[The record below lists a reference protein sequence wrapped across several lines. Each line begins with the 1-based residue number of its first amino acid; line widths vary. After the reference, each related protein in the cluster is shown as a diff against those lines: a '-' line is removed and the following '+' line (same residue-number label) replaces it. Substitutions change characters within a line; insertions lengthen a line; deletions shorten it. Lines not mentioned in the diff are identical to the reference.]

1 MIKLSNL
8 NKNFYK
14 PGEIASLLNI
24 STRTVQNYTKTN
36 KLDLI
41 WTDTGRRLIPKESL
55 INLLDSMNLLYKD
68 TSKYDVIYARVS
80 SHKQKDRGDLDR
92 QINRLVNYS
101 ISKNPKDLKIFSD
114 VGSGLNDNRKS
125 LNLLLKEVE
134 QDKIDRIFITYKDRL
149 TRFGFNYLRF
159 ICDSHNTEIVVM
171 SDEEKYKSVEE
182 ELAEDIIAIIHSF
195 SGKMYGLRRKIKDS
209 IEDD

>member
-1 MIKLSNL
+1 M
-8 NKNFYK
+8 
-14 PGEIASLLNI
+14 
-24 STRTVQNYTKTN
+24 
-36 KLDLI
+36 
-41 WTDTGRRLIPKESL
+41 
-55 INLLDSMNLLYKD
+55 
-68 TSKYDVIYARVS
+68 
-80 SHKQKDRGDLDR
+80 
-92 QINRLVNYS
+92 
-101 ISKNPKDLKIFSD
+101 KIFSD

-171 SDEEKYKSVEE
+171 SDEEEYKSVEE

>member
-1 MIKLSNL
+1 M
-8 NKNFYK
+8 
-14 PGEIASLLNI
+14 
-24 STRTVQNYTKTN
+24 
-36 KLDLI
+36 
-41 WTDTGRRLIPKESL
+41 
-55 INLLDSMNLLYKD
+55 
-68 TSKYDVIYARVS
+68 
-80 SHKQKDRGDLDR
+80 
-92 QINRLVNYS
+92 
-101 ISKNPKDLKIFSD
+101 KIFSD

-171 SDEEKYKSVEE
+171 SDEEEYKSVEE

-209 IEDD
+209 IEDDWLFCWKTFNKANPQRL